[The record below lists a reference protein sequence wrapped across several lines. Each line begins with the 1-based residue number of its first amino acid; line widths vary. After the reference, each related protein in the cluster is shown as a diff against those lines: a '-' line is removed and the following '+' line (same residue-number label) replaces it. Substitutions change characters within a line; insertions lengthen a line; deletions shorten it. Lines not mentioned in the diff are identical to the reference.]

1 MEKGLNKEVIM
12 KDILRKAG
20 EMITKNLLDYAI
32 DIEKAYLMAED
43 KFKVSLG
50 ATFSPEGSGTKVM
63 TEINFTPEKIKDKS
77 EAIVNSEGKQV
88 QRELKFTPA
97 DKPITKFY
105 GDKVKGHTAGA
116 RIRARGYV
124 HR

>member
-1 MEKGLNKEVIM
+1 M
-12 KDILRKAG
+12 KDILKKAG
-20 EMITKNLLDYAI
+20 EMITKNLLDYAV
-32 DIEKAYLMAED
+32 DIEKAYLMADD

-50 ATFSPEGSGTKVM
+50 ATFSPEGSGTKVL

-77 EAIVNSEGKQV
+77 ESIVNGEGKQV
-88 QRELKFTPA
+88 QRELNFTPA
-97 DKPITKFY
+97 DKPSDKPITKFY

-116 RIRARGYV
+116 RVRARGYT